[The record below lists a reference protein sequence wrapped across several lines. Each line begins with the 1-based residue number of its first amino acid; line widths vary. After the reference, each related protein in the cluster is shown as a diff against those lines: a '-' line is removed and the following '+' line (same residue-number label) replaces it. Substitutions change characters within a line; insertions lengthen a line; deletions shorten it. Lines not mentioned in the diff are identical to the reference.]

1 MDDNDYSE
9 EIIGKI
15 FFKKYKVTKK
25 LGQGSFGQVFR
36 GLNTSNN
43 EDIAFKFVKKF
54 LFEAYKK

>member
-1 MDDNDYSE
+1 MEDSDLSD

-36 GLNTSNN
+36 GTNITTN
-43 EDIAFKFVKKF
+43 EEIAFKFVNSQI
-54 LFEAYKK
+54 